1 MSSPSTTLDTS
12 ASVANPAAVAKPARS
27 PANAHHVLSFVH
39 QYGIIIAFF
48 LLCGVLSFTSEYF
61 LTTKNIVNVLRQT
74 SINGILALGMTMVI
88 LTRGIDLSVGSVLA
102 LSGIVSASLVH
113 GADAMPATVA
123 VLAGLGVGLGCGL
136 VNGFVVARLGV
147 PPFVATLG
155 MLSVARGLTYIYSD
169 GMPIANLSDS
179 FLWLGQGR
187 LFEVP
192 IPVFILAGV
201 FIALW
206 VLLNKTTFGRYIYA
220 VGGSEKSAKTAGI
233 GTKKVLVATY
243 ALAGMLAGLGGLIL
257 TARTT
262 TGLPQAGQSYELDAI
277 AAVVI
282 GGTSL
287 AGGVGTVRGT
297 LFGALIIGVIN
308 NGLDLMGVS
317 SFYQQVVKG
326 VIIVCA
332 VLLDPARRTRD

>member
-1 MSSPSTTLDTS
+1 MPNANELAPS
-12 ASVANPAAVAKPARS
+12 AAAPPGYPAPKSMRWM
-27 PANAHHVLSFVH
+27 NFVYD
-39 QYGIIIAFF
+39 YGIIIAFV
-48 LLCGVLSFTSEYF
+48 LLCAVLAVSNEYF
-61 LTTKNIVNVLRQT
+61 FTAKNIVNVLRQT
-74 SINGILALGMTMVI
+74 SINGILALGMTLVI

-102 LSGIVSASLVH
+102 LSGIITASLVH
-113 GADAMPATVA
+113 GPDPMPAALAVA
-123 VLAGLGVGLGCGL
+123 AGLGVGLACGTVNGL
-136 VNGFVVARLGV
+136 VIARLGV

-169 GMPIANLSDS
+169 GMPIAGLSQS
-179 FLWLGQGR
+179 FLWIGQGR
-187 LFEVP
+187 LFNIP
-192 IPVFILAGV
+192 IPVFFFAGV
-201 FIALW
+201 FILLW

-233 GTKKVLVATY
+233 GTKKVLVSAY

-262 TGLPQAGQSYELDAI
+262 TGLPQAGVSYELDAI

-287 AGGVGTVRGT
+287 SGGIGTVRGT

-332 VLLDPARRTRD
+332 VLLDPARRSRD

>member
-1 MSSPSTTLDTS
+1 MNSTTTASTAASPSS
-12 ASVANPAAVAKPARS
+12 ASAGAS
-27 PANAHHVLSFVH
+27 PGSKRRMLASFLQ

-48 LLCGVLSFTSEYF
+48 LLCIILTFTSEYF
-61 LTTKNIVNVLRQT
+61 LTTKNILNVLRQT
-74 SINGILALGMTMVI
+74 SINGILAMGMTLVV
-88 LTRGIDLSVGSVLA
+88 LTKGIDLSVGSVLA
-102 LSGIVSASLVH
+102 LAGIVAASLST
-113 GADAMPATVA
+113 GDNPQPALVA
-123 VLAGLGVGLGCGL
+123 VSAGIGVGLACGL
-136 VNGFVVARLGV
+136 VNGLVVARLAV

-169 GMPIANLSDS
+169 GMPIGNLSS
-179 FLWLGQGR
+179 PFLALGQERIFG
-187 LFEVP
+187 VP
-192 IPVFILAGV
+192 VPVYIFALV
-201 FIALW
+201 FVCLW

-220 VGGSEKSAKTAGI
+220 VGGNEKSARTAGI
-233 GTKKVLVATY
+233 GTRKIIVSVY
-243 ALAGMLAGLGGLIL
+243 ALAGLLAGLSGLVL

-262 TGLPQAGQSYELDAI
+262 AGLPQAGMSYELDAI

-287 AGGVGTVRGT
+287 NGGVGTVRGT

-326 VIIVCA
+326 CIIVCA